1 MPVKPI
7 AVEQLPRDLQAK
19 LKQQAG
25 IKEIPTVPKR
35 VVVLGEVLASLNG
48 LTRRDALWALRNA
61 IKQLEKR

>member
-7 AVEQLPRDLQAK
+7 VIEQLPRELQAK
-19 LKQQAG
+19 VRKQTG
-25 IKEIPTVPKR
+25 IHESPVVPRR
-35 VVVLGEVLASLNG
+35 VAILGEILASLNG